1 MVDLVYCLTNL
12 LFFGIPLLYYYITL
26 RSSVTLSFSSGDI
39 DLSTGI
45 FLFCPFVTVS
55 EWSCCKVFETFEL
68 Y

>member
-55 EWSCCKVFETFEL
+55 E
-68 Y
+68 